1 MGKRREGREAAV
13 QFLYQADLNAG
24 QVPAGNNDFWTLRA
38 APDAKGASPAT
49 RAFAEQLVS
58 GVQANSEAI
67 DDRIRKYAANYELHR
82 IGAVDRNILRMAI
95 YEMLFCP
102 DIAPV
107 IAINEAIEIAKRFG
121 TEKSGGF
128 VNGILD
134 RVKTELD
141 RPSREAHSP
150 LGGAQLPLGEAKLP
164 LGEAKLPLGG
174 AQLPLGEAAAPPE
187 A

>member
-24 QVPAGNNDFWTLRA
+24 QTAASAEFWELRVGSDKKVAPA
-38 APDAKGASPAT
+38 ST
-49 RAFAEQLVS
+49 RVFTEQLIA
-58 GVQANSEAI
+58 GVQANAAEI
-67 DDRIRKYAANYELHR
+67 DERIKKYAANYELHR
-82 IGAVDRNILRMAI
+82 IAAVDRNILRVAI

-121 TEKSGGF
+121 AEKSGGF

-134 RVKTELD
+134 RVKAELN
-141 RPSREAHSP
+141 RPAREAFV
-150 LGGAQLPLGEAKLP
+150 
-164 LGEAKLPLGG
+164 
-174 AQLPLGEAAAPPE
+174 PPQKP
-187 A
+187 

>member
-24 QVPAGNNDFWTLRA
+24 QDAPGNKDFWELRVGSDKKA
-38 APDAKGASPAT
+38 ASAGT
-49 RAFAEQLVS
+49 RVFAEQLVA
-58 GVQANSEAI
+58 GVQTNAAEI
-67 DDRIRKYAANYELHR
+67 DDRIKKYAANYELHR
-82 IGAVDRNILRMAI
+82 IAAVDRNILRVAI
-95 YEMLFCP
+95 YEMLYCP

-134 RVKTELD
+134 RVKAELN
-141 RPSREAHSP
+141 RPAREALVP
-150 LGGAQLPLGEAKLP
+150 RPRPGGKQP
-164 LGEAKLPLGG
+164 
-174 AQLPLGEAAAPPE
+174 
-187 A
+187 

>member
-13 QFLYQADLNAG
+13 QLLYQIDLNAG
-24 QVPAGNNDFWTLRA
+24 QTAPGNAEFWELRVGSDKKTASAG
-38 APDAKGASPAT
+38 T
-49 RAFAEQLVS
+49 RTFAEELAV
-58 GVQANSEAI
+58 GVQANQAAI
-67 DDRIRKYAANYELHR
+67 DERIVKYAANYELHR
-82 IGAVDRNILRMAI
+82 IAAVDRNILRVAI

-134 RVKTELD
+134 RVKGDLQ
-141 RPSREAHSP
+141 RPAREALVP
-150 LGGAQLPLGEAKLP
+150 PPGEKP
-164 LGEAKLPLGG
+164 
-174 AQLPLGEAAAPPE
+174 
-187 A
+187 

>member
-13 QFLYQADLNAG
+13 QFLFQFDLNAG
-24 QVPAGNNDFWTLRA
+24 QTAPGNADFWELRAGPDKKDVPA
-38 APDAKGASPAT
+38 AT
-49 RAFAEQLVS
+49 RLFTEQLVT
-58 GVQANSEAI
+58 GVQANLLAI
-67 DDRIRKYAANYELHR
+67 DERIKKYAANYELHR
-82 IGAVDRNILRMAI
+82 IATVDRNILRVAI

-134 RVKTELD
+134 RV
-141 RPSREAHSP
+141 
-150 LGGAQLPLGEAKLP
+150 
-164 LGEAKLPLGG
+164 
-174 AQLPLGEAAAPPE
+174 
-187 A
+187 